1 MSSGN
6 TVSFKRRMVS
16 GLAATGLGVIA
27 VFGLTA
33 GSAQAETTE
42 AAAEPRAGTCASGY
56 VCGWE
61 DDGYGGDKWMNWN
74 PARIGANYEID
85 GWDGDNEI
93 TSIINNTGHGI
104 KFYDQDGQAGSTLC
118 VGNGVRIN
126 NLQTYA
132 WNDRAESAKAVSSC

>member
-1 MSSGN
+1 MRSEKID
-6 TVSFKRRMVS
+6 TMKRRLTS
-16 GLAATGLGVIA
+16 GLAMSGLA
-27 VFGLTA
+27 VAAVLGLSTSA
-33 GSAQAETTE
+33 AQAETTD
-42 AAAEPRAGTCASGY
+42 AEIMAGTCASGY

-61 DDGYGGDKWMNWN
+61 DDGYGGDKWMSWN

-93 TSIINNTGHGI
+93 TSVINNTGHGI